1 MRPPRT
7 DGWSLFLVLGML
19 LTAGYALAATQWAP
33 GLGRVPAAAF
43 AAGLLGWILAQS
55 RFRPRA
61 SALLTAGYG
70 LTFVLWALFQ
80 ESPISGQPGGI
91 WLGMHLRTWLSL
103 ARLSEFFR
111 RLYTGAPNS
120 DLLIFTLALLWAM
133 WMLASLGAWS
143 AFRLGRF
150 WAAFLPT
157 GVGVLA
163 VAYFYSGEVNQRFY
177 LALYLLFGLL
187 LLARFSL
194 HEQKDDWRSHAVN
207 FTGEVS
213 YEFARVALL
222 TTIVVLT
229 LAWGASGRSAL
240 QTLEQDARWGR
251 RWDSARETFTRLF
264 GELQAAGPGP
274 GDYYGQSLALGG
286 AVDLSASPV
295 FEVTTSRAPDAD
307 AFIRRAA
314 ANDPIESA
322 PMLDRFYWRAAV
334 YDYYQDG
341 HWQLTASLG
350 RSFDP
355 SDDELQPEHA
365 SGRLPIEARFTVL
378 SPSIA
383 RLYLISE
390 PVWVDRPLW
399 IESDPDG
406 LSVASARSKA
416 LLPNGTSYLERSAML
431 RADQSSLR
439 AAGQTYSGWIQDHYL
454 QLPAS
459 VTSRTRELAYRI
471 AGDLPTAFDKAE
483 AVTRYLRGAIEYDV
497 KISPPPT
504 GSDPVDWV
512 LFDSPRGYCNYYAS
526 AEVILLRA
534 LGIPARLAVGFSQ
547 GEADESGRTFLVRES
562 AAHAWPEVYFPNLGW
577 VEFEPTASEPELVR
591 PLVRAAPPASTSA
604 PVTDP
609 IEDPRDPRLGN
620 IPEEQALDQ
629 GGAGRARL
637 PIGLIV
643 LGVPA
648 VLLMLAAAWATI
660 VFMRGDSPLR
670 AAQHIFA
677 SGRRTNEKASSPGLP
692 RGELREPE
700 GARDPAPLS
709 TAERAYVWTRRLSDW
724 HNLERGP
731 HLTPLEHV
739 ARLKQRLPE
748 LTPSLDLIARYY
760 TRERYGA
767 AAPAI
772 GAEAQHLAAA
782 QRNVMR
788 HALPL
793 VPQRILHWG
802 LHGLRLLRGR
812 V

>member
-1 MRPPRT
+1 MRPPRADRWT
-7 DGWSLFLVLGML
+7 LFLVLGML
-19 LTAGYALAATQWAP
+19 LTAGYALAATHWAP

-43 AAGLLGWILAQS
+43 GAGLLGWILAHS
-55 RFRPRA
+55 RLRPRA
-61 SALLTAGYG
+61 SALLAAGYG
-70 LTFVLWALFQ
+70 LAFVFWALFQ
-80 ESPISGQPGGI
+80 ESQLSGRPAGV
-91 WLGMHLRTWLSL
+91 WLGLHLRTWLSL
-103 ARLSEFFR
+103 ARLAEFFR
-111 RLYTGAPNS
+111 RLYIGAPNN
-120 DLLIFTLALLWAM
+120 DLLIFTLAILWAT
-133 WMLASLGAWS
+133 WLLASLAAWS

-157 GVGVLA
+157 GIGVLA
-163 VAYFYSGEVNQRFY
+163 VAYFYSGQVNQRVY

-194 HEQKDDWRSHAVN
+194 YEQTEDWRTHAVN

-213 YEFARVALL
+213 YEFSRMGLL
-222 TTIVVLT
+222 TTLVVLV
-229 LAWGASGRSAL
+229 LAWSAAGRGALR
-240 QTLEQDARWGR
+240 TLEQDPRWGR
-251 RWDSARETFTRLF
+251 TWDTARESFTRLF

-274 GDYYGQSLALGG
+274 GDYYGESLALGG

-295 FEVTTSRAPDAD
+295 FEVTTSRAPDGD
-307 AFIRRAA
+307 VFYRRAA
-314 ANDPIESA
+314 ANDPNEIA
-322 PMLDRFYWRAAV
+322 PVVDRFYWRAAA
-334 YDYYQDG
+334 YDHYEDG
-341 HWQLTASLG
+341 RWQLMASLG

-355 SDDELQPEHA
+355 RDDTLRPEHA
-365 SGRLPIEARFTVL
+365 SRRLAVEARFTVL
-378 SPSIA
+378 SPSIS

-399 IESDPDG
+399 IKTDPDG

-431 RADQSSLR
+431 RVDQSSLR
-439 AAGQTYSGWIQDHYL
+439 AAGQTYSRWIRDHYL

-459 VTSRTRELAYRI
+459 VTSRTRDLAYRI

-483 AVTRYLRGAIEYDV
+483 AVTRYLRGAIEYEV
-497 KISPPPT
+497 KISPPPV

-547 GEADESGRTFLVRES
+547 GEADESGRTFVVRES

-577 VEFEPTASEPELVR
+577 VEFEPTASEPQLVR
-591 PLVRAAPPASTSA
+591 PLVRVAPLESTSA
-604 PVTDP
+604 PDIDP

-620 IPEEQALDQ
+620 IPEGQDLGQ
-629 GGAGRARL
+629 GRAARTRF
-637 PIGLIV
+637 PIGMVV
-643 LGVPA
+643 LAVPTA
-648 VLLMLAAAWATI
+648 LLVLAAAWGTI

-670 AAQHIFA
+670 AAQHIL
-677 SGRRTNEKASSPGLP
+677 GRVRRTSEKIPSLGLT
-692 RGELREPE
+692 RGGPLEPE
-700 GARDPAPLS
+700 SALERAPLT

-739 ARLKQRLPE
+739 SRLKQRLPE
-748 LTPSLDLIARYY
+748 LAPSLDLIAHHY
-760 TRERYGA
+760 THERYGA
-767 AAPAI
+767 AVPAV
-772 GAEAQHLAAA
+772 GAEAQRLAAA
-782 QRNVMR
+782 QRDVMR

-793 VPQRILHWG
+793 VPLRIIHWG